1 MSAPRARLAG
11 AAAAGGAAGTGAAA
25 ATGAATQAERRRL
38 RLESLQVIR
47 VLTRG
52 LVESVSRAGAGPGRA
67 SAEVCMRHIM
77 SL

>member
-11 AAAAGGAAGTGAAA
+11 AATAGGAAGTGAAA

-38 RLESLQVIR
+38 RLESLIR